1 MNYPNEIIKCLY
13 ERASVR
19 SFTNQEVTKETLRTI
34 IDAGCHAATGG
45 NLQPYT
51 IIEIRSKEKKEALM
65 ATGCMQSIVRNA
77 PVSLLF
83 CIDWH
88 RIEKWAKI
96 NHAPHVL
103 LESYRHFWIAFQDTI
118 IAAQNICTATDS
130 LGLGS
135 VYLGTVESC
144 FDELRPM
151 FNLPNGV
158 FPVVIV
164 SLGYPNKLPE
174 IAPKLLYDEIVH
186 HESYQ
191 TIDAD
196 TIDKMMTKKYGNKKS
211 APLTEKNLLKLYKA
225 SKEVH
230 GEDYAN
236 ASITYAKELG
246 HIHPAQRY
254 FGLHYVAN
262 EIRQGNK
269 EFLDSIRLAGF
280 DWINGT
286 SY

>member
-19 SFTNQEVTKETLRTI
+19 SFTDQEVTDETLRTI

-45 NLQPYT
+45 NLQPYS
-51 IIEIRSKEKKEALM
+51 IIEIRSDEKKDALM
-65 ATGCMQSIVRNA
+65 ATGCMQSIVKHA

-88 RIEKWAKI
+88 RIERWAKY
-96 NHAPHVL
+96 NHAPHAMRD
-103 LESYRHFWIAFQDTI
+103 SYRHFWIAFQDTV
-118 IAAQNICTATDS
+118 IAAQNVCTATDS

-144 FDELRPM
+144 FDDLRPM
-151 FNLPNGV
+151 FNLPEGV

-164 SLGYPNKLPE
+164 SLGYPKKVPE
-174 IAPKLLYDEIVH
+174 IAPKLLYDDIVH
-186 HESYQ
+186 SESYQ
-191 TIDAD
+191 NLTDETIDE
-196 TIDKMMTKKYGNKKS
+196 MMTKKYGDKKS
-211 APLTEKNLLKLYKA
+211 PPLSDKNIAQLYEVN
-225 SKEVH
+225 KEVH
-230 GEDYAN
+230 GFDYAD
-236 ASITYAKELG
+236 ASINYANKLG
-246 HIHPAQRY
+246 HIHIAQRY
-254 FGLHYVAN
+254 FGLHYVAT
-262 EIRQGNK
+262 EIRKGNQ
-269 EFLDSIRLAGF
+269 EFLNSIKRAGF